1 MIEILAETDVPSLPE
16 EHVQMLRRF
25 DPLQKQVEEF
35 RDLHS
40 LLESGILPM
49 VRQLKQSL
57 DTSFYHPGVLATIAP
72 YNVVFGRKFDQ
83 LFHAATTEIKSF
95 AEALDQQGGSI
106 LGNVDGVDVTVEDVG
121 SLKEPELLNLDY
133 GHSLQKFWRV
143 SQLKKVLE
151 RRPPL
156 RRIPQLVRNPVK
168 VHTPRSEKPGNR
180 LISKPVI
187 DITAMRA
194 ALTPQQVS
202 AEEAKLLQIEESIR
216 IFVRVADP
224 KFRQI
229 VPMRFFNLALT
240 SAEADAFCADYLEE
254 KSLQAGVA
262 RILLRLVAVT
272 ARITTELEEL
282 KRGENSP
289 SLWRLHAE
297 SLVALLELAG
307 GAQENSSRVLA
318 LAQRHGGKEQIDALQ
333 KSMQKLTDA
342 SSLAIKT
349 LNRSDPEQSASASA
363 SN

>member
-1 MIEILAETDVPSLPE
+1 
-16 EHVQMLRRF
+16 
-25 DPLQKQVEEF
+25 
-35 RDLHS
+35 
-40 LLESGILPM
+40 
-49 VRQLKQSL
+49 
-57 DTSFYHPGVLATIAP
+57 
-72 YNVVFGRKFDQ
+72 
-83 LFHAATTEIKSF
+83 
-95 AEALDQQGGSI
+95 LDQQGGSI

-202 AEEAKLLQIEESIR
+202 AEEVKLLQIEESIR

>member
-1 MIEILAETDVPSLPE
+1 
-16 EHVQMLRRF
+16 
-25 DPLQKQVEEF
+25 
-35 RDLHS
+35 
-40 LLESGILPM
+40 
-49 VRQLKQSL
+49 
-57 DTSFYHPGVLATIAP
+57 LATIAP
-72 YNVVFGRKFDQ
+72 YNVFFGSKFDQ
-83 LFHAATTEIKSF
+83 LFHAAATEIKSF
-95 AEALDQQGGSI
+95 AEDLQQQGGSI

-133 GHSLQKFWRV
+133 GQSLQKFWRV

-168 VHTPRSEKPGNR
+168 VHTPRPEKPENR

-187 DITAMRA
+187 DIPAMLA
-194 ALTPQQVS
+194 ALTPQQIS
-202 AEEAKLLQIEESIR
+202 AEESKLLQIEESIR

-240 SAEADAFCADYLEE
+240 SAEADAYCADYLGE
-254 KSLQAGVA
+254 KSLRAGVA

-282 KRGENSP
+282 QRAENSP
-289 SLWRLHAE
+289 SLWKLHAE
-297 SLVALLELAG
+297 SLVALLELAR
-307 GAQENSSRVLA
+307 GANDNSSRVLA
-318 LAQRHGGKEQIDALQ
+318 LAQQHGGREQIDDLQ
-333 KSMQKLTDA
+333 KSILKLSDA
-342 SSLAIKT
+342 TSLATRT
-349 LNRSDPEQSASASA
+349 LSGSNQDALNQEKSAGASA